1 VVRLAL
7 PRFTG
12 LWRHPDF
19 MKLWSAETISQFGT
33 QITFIALPLVA
44 AVILR
49 VSPFEFG
56 LLAVF
61 EFLPFI
67 LFTLPAG
74 AWVDRLRR
82 RPVMIVGDIGRAVM
96 LLTIPVAYWLDVL
109 TIYQL
114 YVVGFVNG
122 IFTVFF
128 DVAYQAYLPSLVER
142 EQIVEGNAKLEISRS
157 TAYIAG
163 PGAGGILIQF
173 AGAAVAVV
181 ADAISFIGSA
191 LFLFA
196 IRKREPAPT
205 RAETAEGGRVPLRT
219 EIAEGLRYVLGH
231 RLLRPIAA
239 CTGSSNLFG
248 NIGFSIVLLYM
259 ARDLALEAS
268 AIGLIFA
275 IGNIGALVG
284 AFTSSTV
291 PRLVGV
297 GRSIVGSALLFG
309 PTMLLIPLA
318 PREFPAPLLIV
329 SGLIAGF
336 GNVIYNVTQVS
347 LRQAITPDAMQ
358 GRMNATMRFIVWGT
372 IPIGGLLGGVLG
384 STIGLLPTL
393 WVSAIGSFIPGLF
406 VLFSPVR
413 TLKTVPEPEA
423 AAESV
428 ADVAKTPEERATM
441 MPGPGPVPTGD
452 ER

>member
-1 VVRLAL
+1 VTALARLRL
-7 PRFTG
+7 TG

-33 QITFIALPLVA
+33 QVTFIALPLVA
-44 AVILR
+44 AVILN

-61 EFLPFI
+61 DFLPFI

-82 RPVMIVGDIGRAVM
+82 RPVMIIGDVGRALM
-96 LLTIPVAYWLDVL
+96 LLSIPIAYQLDVL

-142 EQIVEGNAKLEISRS
+142 NQIVEGNAKLEISRS
-157 TAYIAG
+157 TAMIAG
-163 PGAGGILIQF
+163 PGAGGVLIQF
-173 AGAAVAVV
+173 LGPALAVV
-181 ADAISFIGSA
+181 ADAISFLGSA
-191 LFLFA
+191 LFLFG
-196 IRKREPAPT
+196 IRKREPPVV
-205 RAETAEGGRVPLRT
+205 RAETTDGKKVGLRT
-219 EIAEGLRYVLGH
+219 EVAEGLRYVLGH
-231 RLLRPIAA
+231 SLLRPIAA

-248 NIGFSIVLLYM
+248 TIGFSILLLYM
-259 ARDLALEAS
+259 ARDLGLEAGV
-268 AIGLIFA
+268 IGLIFA
-275 IGNIGALVG
+275 IGNIGTLLG
-284 AFTSSTV
+284 AFTSSTI
-291 PRLVGV
+291 PRRLGV
-297 GRSIVGSALLFG
+297 GRTIVGSALLFG
-309 PTMLLIPLA
+309 PTMLLVPLA

-336 GNVIYNVTQVS
+336 GNVLYNVSQVS

-372 IPIGGLLGGVLG
+372 IPIGGILGGTLG

-393 WVSAIGSFIPGLF
+393 WISAIGSFIPGLF

-413 TLKTVPEPEA
+413 KLKTIPEPEGG
-423 AAESV
+423 EPGGEPG
-428 ADVAKTPEERATM
+428 KTPEERTTL
-441 MPGPGPVPTGD
+441 MPGPGPLPTGD
-452 ER
+452 ES